1 METQSGEETSTSQAV
16 QEPSSQTLQRSGVVV
31 NVKTL
36 LEAGAHYGH
45 QVERW
50 NPKMLPFIY
59 GERNGVHILNLDT
72 TIKAWEKAV
81 KYIYDRTSLGGN
93 VLFVGTKLQA
103 RDIVKEAAT
112 RCGQYYCT
120 SRWLGGTLTNFDTV
134 KKSVERM
141 KKLEDLLS
149 KAYDETSGVKLN
161 KKERLSLR
169 KELDKLEANIGGI
182 RTMRRLP
189 EIIFVVDINKDDI
202 AIKEAQRL
210 HIPVVALIDTN
221 CDPSLVNFPIPSND
235 DAPKVIKLF
244 IDAAADAVI
253 EGKQMF
259 ESRMQ
264 RQASVN

>member
-1 METQSGEETSTSQAV
+1 METQTGEETSTPT
-16 QEPSSQTLQRSGVVV
+16 QETSQTLQRSGVVV

-72 TIKAWEKAV
+72 TMKAWEKAA

-103 RDIVKEAAT
+103 REIVKEAAI
-112 RCGQYYCT
+112 RSGQHYCT

-141 KKLEDLLS
+141 KKLEDLLA
-149 KAYDETSGVKLN
+149 KAYDESSGVKLL

-182 RTMRRLP
+182 RTMRRTP
-189 EIIFVVDINKDDI
+189 DIIFVVDINKDDI

-210 HIPVVALIDTN
+210 HIPVVALVDSN
-221 CDPSLVNFPIPSND
+221 CDPALVNFPIPSND

-244 IDAAADAVI
+244 VDAAADAVI